1 MRLLYQILLALS
13 SRKKYSYSS
22 LFTVYCKLSKGVDIL
37 KFKKYDVIIVGT
49 GISGIYTALNLDEEA
64 NVLMLSKKELTLCNS
79 ALAQGGVAAVMDKD
93 NDNQELHIRDTLIAG
108 QYKNNLDNVK
118 ILVEQGPNDVK
129 RLADVY
135 GVDFDRN
142 ADGSLAL
149 TLEGG
154 HSRRRIAHH
163 KDTTGFEIETN
174 LIEQVQKLKNVS
186 VINHSVLCRLERRD
200 GMFFADIIVNDEND
214 RELRHE
220 YYCSKNVVLAT
231 GGIGRVYDYTTNS
244 AIATGD
250 GIQLAYNL
258 GAKIANLSYVQFHPT
273 AFADRKNQECFLI
286 SEAVRGEGAYLLNCN
301 KERFMPNY
309 EPERKE
315 LAPRDVVSSCIM
327 QEEKKTGSNEFWLD
341 ISYKDPEFVK
351 NRFPMIYKNVLEK
364 GYDMTKEPIP
374 IYPCQHYLM
383 GGINVDGKGAT
394 NIEGLYA
401 AGECSHTG
409 VHGKNRLASN
419 SLLEALVFSR
429 LIAEDINS
437 RLDKNSTSEIEYDM
451 PEPDK
456 FTEEVP
462 KGIAAEVR
470 HIMQSA
476 YFVFPNYPEA
486 EKGLKRITELKNM
499 LDKGG
504 FKITSEF
511 VETKSLVTVAYIILT
526 EVLERKDEK

>member
-1 MRLLYQILLALS
+1 MNY
-13 SRKKYSYSS
+13 
-22 LFTVYCKLSKGVDIL
+22 
-37 KFKKYDVIIVGT
+37 KKYDVLIVGT
-49 GISGIYTALNLDEEA
+49 GISGIYAALNLDSSLS
-64 NVLMLSKKELTLCNS
+64 VLMLSKRELTLCNS
-79 ALAQGGVAAVMDKD
+79 ALAQGGVAAVMDREHD
-93 NDNQELHIRDTLIAG
+93 DSELHIKDTLIAG

-118 ILVEQGPNDVK
+118 ILVEQGPRDVE
-129 RLADVY
+129 RLVEKY

-142 ADGSLAL
+142 EDGSLAL

-174 LIEQVQKLKNVS
+174 LIAQVQKLTNVT
-186 VINHSVLCRLERRD
+186 VINNSVLCRLEREN
-200 GMFFADIIVNDEND
+200 GVFFVEVITESG
-214 RELRHE
+214 EYE
-220 YYCSKNVVLAT
+220 YYCAGAVIMAT
-231 GGIGRVYDYTTNS
+231 GGIGRVYDFTTNS

-258 GAKIANLSYVQFHPT
+258 GAEIKNLSYVQFHPT
-273 AFADRKNQECFLI
+273 AFADKENRECFLI

-301 KERFMPNY
+301 GERFMPRY

-315 LAPRDVVSSCIM
+315 LAPRDVVSKCIM
-327 QEEKKTGSNEFWLD
+327 EEQKKTGSDEFRLD

-351 NRFPMIYKNVLEK
+351 SHFPMIYNKVLEK

-409 VHGKNRLASN
+409 VHGANRLASN

-429 LIAEDINS
+429 LIAEDINGKITHGS
-437 RLDKNSTSEIEYDM
+437 DGEVEYPMTS
-451 PEPDK
+451 PEGK
-456 FTEEVP
+456 ELSH
-462 KGIAAEVR
+462 GIRTEVR
-470 HIMQSA
+470 HIMQKS
-476 YFVFPNYPEA
+476 YFIYPDYPEA
-486 EKGLKRITELKNM
+486 EKGLKRITELKNE
-499 LDKGG
+499 LDSGG
-504 FKITSEF
+504 YAVTPDY
-511 VETKSLVTVAYIILT
+511 VETKSIVTCAYIILT
-526 EVLERKDEK
+526 EVMQNHSND